1 MLIPVTKKKVS
12 DQIIEQLKEKIK
24 NQEFP
29 LDSKLPSENELAR
42 MFGVS
47 RAPIREAISVLV
59 ASGLVKSVQG
69 GGNFVQEVPL
79 VGLLDSVT
87 FEMATE
93 EEVFNLLELR
103 TVIETEA
110 AGFAARRRTDEEL
123 ELIRISL
130 EQFAQTIDDEQAIG
144 DVSDYNFHQ
153 SIVRASHNSFLIQ
166 TLENVADL
174 YQKTMNYSL
183 KQNLG
188 LKRKR
193 ESVYHEHL
201 AIFEAIKN
209 RNEEVAANSMK
220 KHLINARKKLGD
232 PRLESSSNQ

>member
-1 MLIPVTKKKVS
+1 MINPVIKKRVS

-24 NQEFP
+24 NKEFP
-29 LDSKLPSENELAR
+29 PDSKLPSENELAK

-79 VGLLDSVT
+79 VDLLDAVAL
-87 FEMATE
+87 EMVTE
-93 EEVFNLLELR
+93 EEIYNLLEFR

-110 AGFAARRRTDEEL
+110 ASFAAQRRTEEEL
-123 ELIRISL
+123 QEIRIAL
-130 EQFAQTIDDEQAIG
+130 EQFAETVNDDQAIG

-166 TLENVADL
+166 TLENLGDL
-174 YQKTMNYSL
+174 YQKTLNYSL
-183 KQNLG
+183 KKNLG

-193 ESVYHEHL
+193 ESVYLEHL
-201 AIFEAIKN
+201 AIFEAIENKD
-209 RNEEVAANSMK
+209 EQAAADAMK
-220 KHLINARKKLGD
+220 KHLINARTKLGD
-232 PRLESSSNQ
+232 PRLKNSTD